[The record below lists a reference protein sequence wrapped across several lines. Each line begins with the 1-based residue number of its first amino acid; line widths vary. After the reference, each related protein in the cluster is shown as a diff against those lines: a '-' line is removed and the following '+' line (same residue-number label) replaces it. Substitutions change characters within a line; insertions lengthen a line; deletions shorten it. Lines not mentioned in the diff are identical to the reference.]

1 MAFKMKGFEPHNM
14 YKTKKANTHKDHLA
28 LEKKGYDHNPYKK
41 VSSFTKKEKPPVNE
55 TPEEA
60 IKRLKKDKRH
70 FQKLKAKSWLTGD
83 KEGKEAMQED
93 IDHTKRLIEQQEIAR
108 DQDPGT
114 GENNQEQ
121 LLSSIKSGEKDLKRI
136 TKKGGNTTELQK
148 SNRENKKI
156 YEELYGKLPP
166 LTELFE

>member
-1 MAFKMKGFEPHNM
+1 MAFKMKGFS
-14 YKTKKANTHKDHLA
+14 A
-28 LEKKGYDHNPYKK
+28 
-41 VSSFTKKEKPPVNE
+41 FTKTEKPPVDE

-93 IDHTKRLIEQQEIAR
+93 IDQIKKQIEQQEIAR

-114 GENNQEQ
+114 GENDQEQ
-121 LLSSIKSGEKDLKRI
+121 LLSLIKSGEKDYKRI
-136 TKKGGNTTELQK
+136 TEKGGDTTKLQE
-148 SNRENKKI
+148 SNKKNKKEYI
-156 YEELYGKLPP
+156 EKYGKLPP
-166 LTELFE
+166 LSGLFE

>member
-1 MAFKMKGFEPHNM
+1 MAFKMKGFS
-14 YKTKKANTHKDHLA
+14 A
-28 LEKKGYDHNPYKK
+28 
-41 VSSFTKKEKPPVNE
+41 FTKTEKPPVDE

-93 IDHTKRLIEQQEIAR
+93 IDQIKKQIEQQEIAR

-114 GENNQEQ
+114 GENDQEQ
-121 LLSSIKSGEKDLKRI
+121 LLSLIKSGEKDYKRI
-136 TKKGGNTTELQK
+136 TEKGGDTTKLQE
-148 SNRENKKI
+148 SNKKNKKEYI
-156 YEELYGKLPP
+156 EKYGKLPP
-166 LTELFE
+166 LSELFE

>member
-1 MAFKMKGFEPHNM
+1 MAFKMGGWS
-14 YKTKKANTHKDHLA
+14 A
-28 LEKKGYDHNPYKK
+28 
-41 VSSFTKKEKPPVNE
+41 FTKTEKPPVDE

-93 IDHTKRLIEQQEIAR
+93 IDQIKKQIEQQEIAR

-114 GENNQEQ
+114 GENQQEQ
-121 LLSSIKSGEKDLKRI
+121 RLSSIKSGEKDYKRI
-136 TKKGGNTTELQK
+136 TEKGGDTTELQK
-148 SNRENKKI
+148 SNKKNK
-156 YEELYGKLPP
+156 EEYIKLYGKLPP
-166 LTELFE
+166 LSELFE